1 MTRLSTLTSPHR
13 LMTQKIKFQVVYA
26 TGSDDDYSSSA
37 LEDHGPS
44 VKGWRSERFCVF
56 PQELVLQLPSCIRVR
71 KLQLLSHQF
80 LIARKVELYVG
91 ECRRGGSV
99 GYQSASFDRLGYIS
113 FESNEKTQ
121 FKARELKSV
130 HLDCTGTFVKLVCQK
145 NHVNKHNIFNQV
157 GIVAVNVIGEYLS
170 NSPDKPESY
179 RDINIANENTDPVV
193 MGNINKPS
201 NMSLIDDITFGVYQ
215 DPEVARVIQKLERK
229 KHLAIEEE
237 KYDFAKRLKQAIGDL
252 YKVGEKLGRL
262 EKEKKAAVTE
272 ENYDL
277 AQAKKI
283 QADEIRVVVFQQ
295 LNIQSLLQSDRLLTD
310 DTPHVLVRSP
320 PHQLPALP
328 DPSPAPPP
336 TYNNPP
342 YQQPPS
348 AVPSHHS
355 DGSYIAAPDQVP
367 EQPVRSRGG
376 DRPIPT
382 LANKTAQELEEEEV
396 ETPRD
401 PDGPDE
407 HSMKVAHDLNQA
419 VDLFGQ
425 VTVACLF
432 CKQFA
437 LREKGINQI
446 SETLSTLETSS
457 PTYSVRALIQVF
469 QQAFTDPVYNT
480 LTVNLDVFKSLLKR
494 DVLSK
499 GHTTELCNQTLPIL
513 LKRVGE
519 NVRNRELI
527 TSSFLEISKTKHLMA
542 APTVPN
548 ITVSVCKEKNP
559 KVLTARLVLL
569 ENQIENSGL
578 EQSSYTVELVMKFV
592 APALTHT
599 ARDVRDA
606 AIKITLLM
614 YRQYGDPVRK
624 HLPKDEPILRKKQ
637 LIWKKIFESFDEI
650 DGKPVHKPNEPT
662 AEDKKA
668 AQVAAL
674 KAELASLREMAA
686 GANIEVPE
694 ELKEGNEHMKMK
706 PGGGIKKKKKAPPG
720 KPAPIAEEKPGE
732 PEIEDTLDKTCMF
745 CNEHNE
751 KFNAETLD
759 VHFWRSCPMLSRCS
773 HCSQVV
779 EIAGTTTHLLTE
791 CTAQDKFQPCKDC
804 QLAVET
810 GSEHTCSVQPGEG
823 ETLCPLCM
831 VSVKDGEEGWREHL
845 MSADGCRS
853 NSRREQKK

>member
-1 MTRLSTLTSPHR
+1 
-13 LMTQKIKFQVVYA
+13 MTQKIKFQVVYA
-26 TGSDDDYSSSA
+26 TGSDDDYSSSS
-37 LEDHGPS
+37 LENHGPS

-56 PQELVLQLPSCIRVR
+56 PQELILQLPSVIRVR

-80 LIARKVELYVG
+80 LIARKVELYIG
-91 ECRRGGSV
+91 ESRKGGAV
-99 GYQSASFDRLGYIS
+99 NYQSASFDRLGYIS
-113 FESNEKTQ
+113 FENNEKTQ

-130 HLDCTGTFVKLVCQK
+130 HLDCTGSFVKLVCQK

-170 NSPDKPESY
+170 HSADKPESY
-179 RDINIANENTDPVV
+179 RDINISNEKSDPVV
-193 MGNINKPS
+193 LGNINKPQ

-215 DPEVARVIQKLERK
+215 DPEVARVIQQLEQK

-237 KYDFAKRLKQAIGDL
+237 RYDFAKRLKQAIGDL

-262 EKEKKAAVTE
+262 EKDKKAAVAE

-277 AQAKKI
+277 AQAKKV
-283 QADEIRVVVFQQ
+283 QANEIRMVVFEQ
-295 LNIQSLLQSDRLLTD
+295 LNIQSLLQADRLMTD

-320 PHQLPALP
+320 PHQLPALTE
-328 DPSPAPPP
+328 PSPAPPP
-336 TYNNPP
+336 AFHQTPAP

-348 AVPSHHS
+348 AVPTLRSEGALS
-355 DGSYIAAPDQVP
+355 AAPEHT
-367 EQPVRSRGG
+367 EQAPISRGS

-382 LANKTAQELEEEEV
+382 LANKGPQELEEEEPP
-396 ETPRD
+396 TPRD

-407 HSMKVAHDLNQA
+407 HSMKVAHDLTQA

-425 VTVACLF
+425 TTVACLF

-437 LREKGINQI
+437 LREKGMKEI
-446 SETLSTLETSS
+446 SETLSSLDTSG
-457 PTYSVRALIQVF
+457 PPYSVRALIQVF
-469 QQAFTDPVYNT
+469 KQAFTDPVHTT

-499 GHTTELCNQTLPIL
+499 GHTMELCNQTLPIL
-513 LKRVGE
+513 LKRLGE

-527 TSSFLEISKTKHLMA
+527 ISSYVDISKTSYLSG

-559 KVLTARLVLL
+559 KVLTGRLLLL
-569 ENQIENSGL
+569 ETMIEKAGMDNNFYG
-578 EQSSYTVELVMKFV
+578 VEPVMKFV
-592 APALTHT
+592 APALSNT

-606 AIKITLLM
+606 AIKITVMM

-624 HLPKDEPILRKKQ
+624 FLPKDEPVLRKKQ
-637 LIWKKIFESFDEI
+637 LIWKKIFEAFDEI
-650 DGKPVHKPNEPT
+650 DGKPVRKPNEPS
-662 AEDKKA
+662 AEEKKA
-668 AQVAAL
+668 QQVAAL

-686 GANIEVPE
+686 NANIEVPE
-694 ELKEGNEHMKMK
+694 ELQPGNEHMKLK
-706 PGGGIKKKKKAPPG
+706 PGGNKKKKKKAPPG
-720 KPAPIAEEKPGE
+720 NPTPIAEEKPE
-732 PEIEDTLDKTCMF
+732 PPPPEIEDTLDKTCMF
-745 CNEHNE
+745 CNEHND

-791 CTAQDKFQPCKDC
+791 CSAQDKFKSCSDC
-804 QLAVET
+804 LLAVENGADHACT
-810 GSEHTCSVQPGEG
+810 VVPGEG
-823 ETLCPLCM
+823 ETLCPLCN
-831 VSVKDGEEGWREHL
+831 VAVRDGEEGWRDHL
-845 MSADGCRS
+845 MGDQGCQR
-853 NSRREQKK
+853 NPRRAGKK